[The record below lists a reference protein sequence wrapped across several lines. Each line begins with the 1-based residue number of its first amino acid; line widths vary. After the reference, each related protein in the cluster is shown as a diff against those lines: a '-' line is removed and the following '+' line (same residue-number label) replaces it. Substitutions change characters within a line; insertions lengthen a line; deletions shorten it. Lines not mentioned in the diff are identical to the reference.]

1 MRKIL
6 NTKFIMENS
15 LVVLKK
21 KSFIDKLID
30 GVLIIITAIS
40 CIIFALCIVI
50 IIQKI
55 VFPDRIPNLFGIKP
69 FIVLTDSM
77 KPEIVSGDLAMIKN
91 VKVKSLKEGDII
103 AFRNTEDD
111 SVTLHRITE
120 VKKDNNI
127 ISFRTKGDNNNSEDK
142 RDVKLENIEG
152 IYFNRIK
159 YLGKISMFIR
169 SPEGILLFLLVIFLI
184 FLIIQFIK
192 IKIQKK
198 ELNNRVKEYI
208 EIIEEMKKGVN

>member
-1 MRKIL
+1 
-6 NTKFIMENS
+6 MENS

-169 SPEGILLFLLVIFLI
+169 SPEGIILFLFVIFSI
-184 FLIIQFIK
+184 FLIIQIFK
-192 IKIQKK
+192 IKTQKK